1 MNNKKKFTIN
11 DIAKE
16 AGVSRSLV
24 SSVLTN
30 MQHGKKIYRVSEETT
45 QKIQE
50 IMNRHN
56 YHPNY
61 SARVLRSGNNRTI
74 GVILSDISNRFFSVV
89 SRNIVNCAQQQ
100 GYMVMFGNT
109 DENHTNLAETI
120 DLFYSKGVQG
130 FIVVPCIGSEETIS
144 HYKSQG
150 VPIVLLDRDFK
161 DSGLSSVTLDNREAA
176 VKLTGKLLDEG
187 YKKIELVSYDT
198 TLGNIALF
206 DQIGFWKKEPFTADT
221 LKESSTKGTFAGETA
236 VSFWLSAEDGAD
248 SLCSILGVDLL
259 YKPSQQRLQE
269 SLDTMLAQSGLTRDD
284 IDAIVLNCNGDVE
297 NDTVSREVAE
307 AILPNVQQLYYK
319 HLFGDSFTMSAMGLY
334 ISAVCLHRREIP
346 AHLIYRSGAGNKRP
360 RTFLLHNHY
369 QNKDHS
375 FMLLSV

>member
-1 MNNKKKFTIN
+1 MRIFIRSAAQISIQNPLCDEWFENPIFYSQTHNRSIDPDFKSFIPIMEARRMGRVMKRAIVTSKSVIPEENRATLDAILTGTGLGSVEDTEKFLNALLKNDEEMLPPSNFMNST
-11 DIAKE
+11 
-16 AGVSRSLV
+16 
-24 SSVLTN
+24 
-30 MQHGKKIYRVSEETT
+30 
-45 QKIQE
+45 
-50 IMNRHN
+50 HN
-56 YHPNY
+56 
-61 SARVLRSGNNRTI
+61 TI
-74 GVILSDISNRFFSVV
+74 GSIIALNFKCHGYNLTSAHRGTSFDSICFDAYLQFLKGAKNILV
-89 SRNIVNCAQQQ
+89 
-100 GYMVMFGNT
+100 GGH
-109 DENHTNLAETI
+109 DEMTA
-120 DLFYSKGVQG
+120 DYF
-130 FIVVPCIGSEETIS
+130 
-144 HYKSQG
+144 
-150 VPIVLLDRDFK
+150 
-161 DSGLSSVTLDNREAA
+161 
-176 VKLTGKLLDEG
+176 
-187 YKKIELVSYDT
+187 
-198 TLGNIALF
+198 ALF

-221 LKESSTKGTFAGETA
+221 IKESSSKGTFAGETA

-259 YKPSQQRLQE
+259 YKPSRQRLQE

-360 RTFLLHNHY
+360 RTLLLHNHY